1 MLFSTL
7 FLLLSDKNPD
17 FLDSPFNWV
26 TFIIL
31 IVIFGGAEI
40 ANKIDSNKRH

>member
-1 MLFSTL
+1 MLFNTL
-7 FLLLSDKNPD
+7 FLLLNDKNPD

-40 ANKIDSNKRH
+40 ANKSDQKKRH